1 MSQPQ
6 QPRSERTQERLL
18 RAAEKLILEKGLAD
32 ASVPEI
38 ARRAGSSVGGFYARF
53 PDKGALLR
61 ALEERFFDEMLV
73 RVAKLA
79 DAGRWGAAP
88 IATIARACADELVSV
103 FRERRNLI
111 AAFLH
116 RASADPELLAEAIRF
131 RATTAERIAT
141 LLLPRRARAAPSRAA
156 PRHRPRRAIRLRAH
170 APARRGRR
178 RPRRRPRA
186 RRWRAGGRDHA
197 QLSLLHRCAPTWRP
211 LVKYVQRN
219 PVPVPVTGAFGS
231 VQTTL
236 DAVFDWEYA
245 LKRQNLLAL
254 FEKGKALNWNANELD
269 WSTDVDMER
278 IMRERI
284 GGNSGMMNQLLNPP
298 RPLSPD
304 ESTTL
309 QIHMNSFMLSQFLHG
324 EQGALLATAKI
335 VETVPWAEAKF
346 YAASQVL
353 DEARHVEVY
362 HRYLTEKLG
371 LSYGVHPSLQT
382 LLDDILR
389 DPRWD
394 LTFLGMQ
401 ILVEGLALAAFGLLR
416 LQMAGEPLI
425 QDITTRIMADE
436 SRHVAFGVLALEDV
450 YTKQMEAHELRER
463 EDFVIEAS
471 HLLRERL
478 LMQPVFE
485 RLGWDVPLWVDWAQR
500 TPFMVGFRQMTF
512 AKIVPNLKRLGLL
525 TPRVREAYAKMDL
538 LRFENEKDSV
548 EEPEAKPP
556 AELVQLLLQ
565 LLSGA
570 QQPAAPAA

>member
-1 MSQPQ
+1 
-6 QPRSERTQERLL
+6 
-18 RAAEKLILEKGLAD
+18 
-32 ASVPEI
+32 
-38 ARRAGSSVGGFYARF
+38 
-53 PDKGALLR
+53 
-61 ALEERFFDEMLV
+61 
-73 RVAKLA
+73 
-79 DAGRWGAAP
+79 
-88 IATIARACADELVSV
+88 
-103 FRERRNLI
+103 
-111 AAFLH
+111 
-116 RASADPELLAEAIRF
+116 
-131 RATTAERIAT
+131 
-141 LLLPRRARAAPSRAA
+141 
-156 PRHRPRRAIRLRAH
+156 
-170 APARRGRR
+170 
-178 RPRRRPRA
+178 
-186 RRWRAGGRDHA
+186 
-197 QLSLLHRCAPTWRP
+197 
-211 LVKYVQRN
+211 VKYVQKN
-219 PVPVPVTGAFGS
+219 PVPLPASGAFGQ
-231 VQTTL
+231 VRTTL

-278 IMRERI
+278 VMRERVA
-284 GGNSGMMNQLLNPP
+284 GAGAMMNQLLAPP
-298 RPLSPD
+298 RALEPD
-304 ESTTL
+304 ENTKF

-425 QDITTRIMADE
+425 QDITSRIMADE
-436 SRHVAFGVLALEDV
+436 SRHVAFGVLALEDL
-450 YTKQMEAHELRER
+450 YTKEMGASELRER

-485 RLGWDVPLWVDWAQR
+485 RLGWDVPLWVEWAQR

-548 EEPEAKPP
+548 EEPEVKPP

-565 LLSGA
+565 LLAGA
-570 QQPAAPAA
+570 KQPAAAPA

>member
-1 MSQPQ
+1 
-6 QPRSERTQERLL
+6 
-18 RAAEKLILEKGLAD
+18 
-32 ASVPEI
+32 
-38 ARRAGSSVGGFYARF
+38 
-53 PDKGALLR
+53 
-61 ALEERFFDEMLV
+61 
-73 RVAKLA
+73 
-79 DAGRWGAAP
+79 
-88 IATIARACADELVSV
+88 
-103 FRERRNLI
+103 
-111 AAFLH
+111 
-116 RASADPELLAEAIRF
+116 
-131 RATTAERIAT
+131 
-141 LLLPRRARAAPSRAA
+141 
-156 PRHRPRRAIRLRAH
+156 
-170 APARRGRR
+170 
-178 RPRRRPRA
+178 
-186 RRWRAGGRDHA
+186 
-197 QLSLLHRCAPTWRP
+197 
-211 LVKYVQRN
+211 VKYEQKN
-219 PVPVPVTGAFGS
+219 PVPLPATGAFGE
-231 VQTTL
+231 VRTTL

-278 IMRERI
+278 VMRERVA
-284 GGNSGMMNQLLNPP
+284 GAGAMMNQLLAPP
-298 RPLSPD
+298 RPLEPD
-304 ESTTL
+304 ENTTF
-309 QIHMNSFMLSQFLHG
+309 QIHMNAFMLSQFLHG

-371 LSYGVHPSLQT
+371 VSYGVHPSLQR

-425 QDITTRIMADE
+425 QDITSRIMADE
-436 SRHVAFGVLALEDV
+436 SRHVAFGVLALDDL
-450 YTKQMEAHELRER
+450 YTKQLGASELRER

-471 HLLRERL
+471 HLLHERL

-485 RLGWDVPLWVDWAQR
+485 RLGWDVPVWVEWAQR

-512 AKIVPNLKRLGLL
+512 SKIVPNLKRLGML

-548 EEPEAKPP
+548 EEPEVKPP
-556 AELVQLLLQ
+556 AELVQLLMQ
-565 LLSGA
+565 LLAGA
-570 QQPAAPAA
+570 RQPAAPAPA

>member
-1 MSQPQ
+1 M
-6 QPRSERTQERLL
+6 
-18 RAAEKLILEKGLAD
+18 
-32 ASVPEI
+32 
-38 ARRAGSSVGGFYARF
+38 
-53 PDKGALLR
+53 
-61 ALEERFFDEMLV
+61 
-73 RVAKLA
+73 
-79 DAGRWGAAP
+79 
-88 IATIARACADELVSV
+88 
-103 FRERRNLI
+103 
-111 AAFLH
+111 
-116 RASADPELLAEAIRF
+116 
-131 RATTAERIAT
+131 
-141 LLLPRRARAAPSRAA
+141 
-156 PRHRPRRAIRLRAH
+156 
-170 APARRGRR
+170 
-178 RPRRRPRA
+178 
-186 RRWRAGGRDHA
+186 
-197 QLSLLHRCAPTWRP
+197 
-211 LVKYVQRN
+211 KYVQKN
-219 PVPVPVTGAFGS
+219 PVPLPATGPFGE
-231 VQTTL
+231 VRATL

-245 LKRQNLLAL
+245 LKRQNLLTL

-278 IMRERI
+278 VMRERV
-284 GGNSGMMNQLLNPP
+284 GAANGMMNQLMNPP

-335 VETVPWAEAKF
+335 VETVPWVEAKF

-371 LSYGVHPSLQT
+371 ISYGVHPSLQT

-436 SRHVAFGVLALEDV
+436 SRHVAFGVLALEGI
-450 YTKQMEAHELRER
+450 YTKQMGANELRER

-512 AKIVPNLKRLGLL
+512 SKIVPNLKRLGLL

-548 EEPEAKPP
+548 EEPEVKPP

-570 QQPAAPAA
+570 QQPAAAQA